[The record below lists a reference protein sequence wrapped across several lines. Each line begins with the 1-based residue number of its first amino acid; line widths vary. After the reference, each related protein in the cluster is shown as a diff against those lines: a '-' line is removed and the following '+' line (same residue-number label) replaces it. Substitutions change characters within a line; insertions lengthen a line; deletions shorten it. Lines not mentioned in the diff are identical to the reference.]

1 MLYVGKPGSTH
12 TVRRTLSLPLR
23 LAVLVA
29 GTALPLIVFSA
40 ALVFLNYYNDRE
52 TAAER
57 VLETARSM
65 RLVLDRELQ
74 SAISALRVLAL
85 SPALRRDDLAAFR
98 AEAETFAQQYPEGP
112 NVLVTDRDGQ
122 QLINL
127 RVPPGAPLPKRAG
140 LTLVE
145 QVFSTGRPVVSNLYI
160 GSVTGRL
167 VVTVDVP
174 VFKGGRVAYD
184 LAVTLPFQVFRA
196 IIAQQRPSDEWVIS
210 IFDGTGRN
218 VARLPG
224 AEQYLGASASDTLLP
239 HLRSRSE
246 AVLET
251 RSLEDTP
258 LLTAFTRSQLS
269 SWSVAVGMPTSSLTE
284 PLWRTLVVTLVIG
297 LILLAVGLAFSV
309 RMATRMAR
317 AEAHREL
324 LVNELNHRVKNTLAI
339 VQSIAAR
346 TFCKAEAADARAAFE
361 ARLVALARAHNIL
374 NDESWENAD
383 LRAIVMRALEPYV
396 APDDPRLRIAGPDVR
411 LAPQTALAV
420 AMVLHELTTNAAKYG
435 ALTRPTGRVSI
446 DWQLASGDQKPRLAV
461 HWREAGGPP
470 VAEPTRKGF
479 GLTLIERGIGQELG
493 GTAALA
499 FAPGGLECTLEFPL
513 AEARRAQPPAA
524 TAGPTNEWQIRRYL

>member
-1 MLYVGKPGSTH
+1 LA
-12 TVRRTLSLPLR
+12 RTLSLPLR

-40 ALVFLNYYNDRE
+40 ALVFLDYYSDRE
-52 TAAER
+52 TAAAR

-85 SPALRRDDLAAFR
+85 SPALQRNDLAAFR
-98 AEAETFAQQYPEGP
+98 AEAETFAQQYPETP
-112 NVLVTDRDGQ
+112 NILLTDRSGQ

-127 RVPPGAPLPKRAG
+127 RVPPGERLPKRAG
-140 LTLVE
+140 MIMVE
-145 QVFSTGRPVVSNLYI
+145 QIFTTGRPAVSNLYT
-160 GSVTGRL
+160 GSVSGQPI
-167 VVTVDVP
+167 VTVDVP

-184 LAVTLPFQVFRA
+184 LTFTLPFQVFRS
-196 IIAQQRPSDEWVIS
+196 IIAQQRPGEEWVIS
-210 IFDGTGRN
+210 IFDGTGHN

-224 AEQYLGASASDTLLP
+224 AEQYLGVAASPTLMP
-239 HLRSRSE
+239 HLVSRTE

-251 RSLEDTP
+251 SSLEGTR

-269 SWSVAVGMPTSSLTE
+269 SWSVAVGMPVTALTD
-284 PLWRTLVVTLVIG
+284 PLWRTLILTLGIG
-297 LILLAVGLAFSV
+297 AILLAIGLGFSV

-317 AEAHREL
+317 AETHREL
-324 LVNELNHRVKNTLAI
+324 LINELNHRVKNTLAI
-339 VQSIAAR
+339 VQSIAGR
-346 TFCKAEAADARAAFE
+346 TFRDAAPDARAAFE

-374 NDESWENAD
+374 NEESWETAE

-396 APDDPRLRIAGPDVR
+396 AAEDARLRVAGADVR

-420 AMVLHELTTNAAKYG
+420 AMVLHELATNAAKYG
-435 ALTRPTGRVSI
+435 ALTRPSGRVAI
-446 DWQLASGDQKPRLAV
+446 DWQLNGAGQKPRVRL

-479 GLTLIERGIGQELG
+479 GLTLIERGVGQELG
-493 GTAALA
+493 GTAALS
-499 FAPGGLECTLEFPL
+499 FAPSGLECTVEFP
-513 AEARRAQPPAA
+513 AA
-524 TAGPTNEWQIRRYL
+524 

>member
-1 MLYVGKPGSTH
+1 
-12 TVRRTLSLPLR
+12 
-23 LAVLVA
+23 VLVA
-29 GTALPLIVFSA
+29 GTALPLIVFSTA
-40 ALVFLNYYNDRE
+40 IVFLDYYSDRQ

-85 SPALRRDDLAAFR
+85 SPALQRDNLAAFR
-98 AEAETFAQQYPEGP
+98 AEAEAFAQQYPEGP
-112 NVLVTDRDGQ
+112 NVLLTDRTGQ

-127 RVPPGAPLPKRAG
+127 RVTAGAPLPKRAG
-140 LTLVE
+140 AAVVE
-145 QVFSTGRPVVSNLYI
+145 QVFATGRPAVSDLYV
-160 GSVTGRL
+160 GSVTGRP

-174 VFKGGRVAYD
+174 VFKAGRVAYD
-184 LAVTLPFQVFRA
+184 LAFTLPFETFRA
-196 IIAQQRPSDEWVIS
+196 IITQQRPSDEWVIS

-218 VARLPG
+218 VARMPG
-224 AEQYLGASASDTLLP
+224 AEQYLGAPASDTLLP

-251 RSLEDTP
+251 VSLEQTP
-258 LLTAFTRSQLS
+258 LLTAFTRSQRS
-269 SWSVAVGMPTSSLTE
+269 SWSVAVGMPLTSLTG
-284 PLWRTLVVTLVIG
+284 PLWRTVIVTLVIG
-297 LILLAVGLAFSV
+297 MILLAVGLGFSV

-317 AEAHREL
+317 AEAHRDL
-324 LVNELNHRVKNTLAI
+324 LINELNHRVKNTLAI

-346 TFCKAEAADARAAFE
+346 TFRDAAADARAAFE

-374 NDESWENAD
+374 SEENWEKAE
-383 LRAIVMRALEPYV
+383 LRAIVARALEPYV
-396 APDDPRLRIAGPDVR
+396 AADDPRLEIAGPYVR

-420 AMVLHELTTNAAKYG
+420 AMVMHELATNAAKYG
-435 ALTRPTGRVSI
+435 ALTRPAGRVAV
-446 DWQLASGDQKPRLAV
+446 DWQFTGADPERGLRL

-493 GTAALA
+493 GTAALS
-499 FAPGGLECTLEFPL
+499 FAPGGLECTLAFAL
-513 AEARRAQPPAA
+513 A
-524 TAGPTNEWQIRRYL
+524 